1 VHDNNNSAIWEPGEI
16 IWEPGE
22 IVYQAGD
29 IPKEAYL
36 ILEGYVNIETK
47 DGLKLNRIGMGEIF
61 GETSI
66 LLDLPR
72 TVTAKVCTQKLVA
85 KKIPKSYFTNLSKT
99 NVILNALIRKTQIR
113 LMDSNKQ
120 SNELANEV
128 SALLDQLDSKTPPK
142 KNLLEERI
150 KKLRTNINKIQNS
163 TET

>member
-1 VHDNNNSAIWEPGEI
+1 MQDNNNSAMWEPGEI
-16 IWEPGE
+16 I
-22 IVYQAGD
+22 YQAGD

-85 KKIPKSYFTNLSKT
+85 KKIPKSYFTKLNKT

>member
-1 VHDNNNSAIWEPGEI
+1 MHNNNNSA

-72 TVTAKVCTQKLVA
+72 TVTAKVCKQKLVV

-128 SALLDQLDSKTPPK
+128 SALLDQLDSKTPTK

>member
-1 VHDNNNSAIWEPGEI
+1 MQDNNNSAIWEPGEI
-16 IWEPGE
+16 I
-22 IVYQAGD
+22 YQAGD
-29 IPKEAYL
+29 VPEEAYL
-36 ILEGYVNIETK
+36 ILEGYVIIETK
-47 DGLKLNRIGMGEIF
+47 DGLKLNRIGTGEIF

-72 TVTAKVCTQKLVA
+72 TVTAKVCAQKLVA
-85 KKIPKSYFTNLSKT
+85 KKIPKSYFTNLNKT

-120 SNELANEV
+120 SNELANEL
-128 SALLDQLDSKTPPK
+128 SALLDELDSKVPPK
-142 KNLLEERI
+142 RNLLEERI

>member
-1 VHDNNNSAIWEPGEI
+1 MQDNNNSAMWKPGEI
-16 IWEPGE
+16 I
-22 IVYQAGD
+22 YQAGD

-128 SALLDQLDSKTPPK
+128 SALLDQLDSKTPAK
-142 KNLLEERI
+142 RNLLEERI

>member
-1 VHDNNNSAIWEPGEI
+1 MQDNNNSAMWEPGEI
-16 IWEPGE
+16 I
-22 IVYQAGD
+22 YQAGD
-29 IPKEAYL
+29 VPEEAYL

-85 KKIPKSYFTNLSKT
+85 KKIPKSYFTNLNKT

-128 SALLDQLDSKTPPK
+128 SALLDQLDSKAPAK
-142 KNLLEERI
+142 RNLLEERI

>member
-1 VHDNNNSAIWEPGEI
+1 MYDNNNSA

-85 KKIPKSYFTNLSKT
+85 KKIPKSYFTNLSNT

>member
-1 VHDNNNSAIWEPGEI
+1 MHDNNNSAL
-16 IWEPGE
+16 WEPGE

-47 DGLKLNRIGMGEIF
+47 DGLKLNRIGIGEIF

>member
-1 VHDNNNSAIWEPGEI
+1 MHDNNNSA

-66 LLDLPR
+66 VLDLPR

>member
-1 VHDNNNSAIWEPGEI
+1 MQDNNNSAMWEPGEI
-16 IWEPGE
+16 I
-22 IVYQAGD
+22 YQAGD
-29 IPKEAYL
+29 IPEEAYL

-85 KKIPKSYFTNLSKT
+85 KKIPKSYFTNLNKT

-128 SALLDQLDSKTPPK
+128 SALLDQLDSKAPAK
-142 KNLLEERI
+142 RNLLEERI
-150 KKLRTNINKIQNS
+150 KKLRTNINKIQKS

>member
-1 VHDNNNSAIWEPGEI
+1 MQDNNNSAMWEPGEI
-16 IWEPGE
+16 I
-22 IVYQAGD
+22 YQAGD

-120 SNELANEV
+120 SNELANEL
-128 SALLDQLDSKTPPK
+128 SALLDELDSKAPAK
-142 KNLLEERI
+142 RNLLEERI

>member
-1 VHDNNNSAIWEPGEI
+1 MQDNNNSAMWDPGEI
-16 IWEPGE
+16 I
-22 IVYQAGD
+22 YQAGD
-29 IPKEAYL
+29 IPEEAYL

-85 KKIPKSYFTNLSKT
+85 KKIPKSYFTNLNKT

-120 SNELANEV
+120 SNELANEL
-128 SALLDQLDSKTPPK
+128 SALLDELDSKVPPK
-142 KNLLEERI
+142 RNLLEERI

>member
-1 VHDNNNSAIWEPGEI
+1 MHNNSNSA

>member
-1 VHDNNNSAIWEPGEI
+1 MQDNNNSAIWEPGEI
-16 IWEPGE
+16 I
-22 IVYQAGD
+22 YQAGD
-29 IPKEAYL
+29 VPEEAYL
-36 ILEGYVNIETK
+36 ILEGYVIIETK

-72 TVTAKVCTQKLVA
+72 TVTAKVCAQKVVA
-85 KKIPKSYFTNLSKT
+85 KKIPKSYFTNLNKT

>member
-1 VHDNNNSAIWEPGEI
+1 MHDNNNSAIWEPGEI
-16 IWEPGE
+16 
-22 IVYQAGD
+22 VYQAGD
-29 IPKEAYL
+29 FPKEAYL

-120 SNELANEV
+120 SNELANEL
-128 SALLDQLDSKTPPK
+128 SALLDQLDTKTPPK

-150 KKLRTNINKIQNS
+150 KKLRTNINKIQNF

>member
-1 VHDNNNSAIWEPGEI
+1 MHDNNNSAIWEPGEI
-16 IWEPGE
+16 I
-22 IVYQAGD
+22 YQAGD

-85 KKIPKSYFTNLSKT
+85 KKIPKSYFTNLNKT

-128 SALLDQLDSKTPPK
+128 SALLDQLDSKAPAK
-142 KNLLEERI
+142 RNLLEERI

>member
-1 VHDNNNSAIWEPGEI
+1 MQDNNNSAMWEPGEI
-16 IWEPGE
+16 I
-22 IVYQAGD
+22 YQAGD
-29 IPKEAYL
+29 IPEEAYL
-36 ILEGYVNIETK
+36 ILEGYVIIETK

-85 KKIPKSYFTNLSKT
+85 KKIPKSYFTNLNKT

-128 SALLDQLDSKTPPK
+128 SALLDQLDSKAPAK
-142 KNLLEERI
+142 RNLLEERI
-150 KKLRTNINKIQNS
+150 KKLRTNINKIQKS

>member
-1 VHDNNNSAIWEPGEI
+1 MQDNNNSAIWEPGEI
-16 IWEPGE
+16 I
-22 IVYQAGD
+22 YQAGEV
-29 IPKEAYL
+29 PEEAYL
-36 ILEGYVNIETK
+36 ILEGYVIIETK

-72 TVTAKVCTQKLVA
+72 TVTAKVCAQKLVA
-85 KKIPKSYFTNLSKT
+85 KKIPKSYFTNLNKT

-120 SNELANEV
+120 SNELANEL
-128 SALLDQLDSKTPPK
+128 SALLDELDSKVPPK
-142 KNLLEERI
+142 RNLLEERI

>member
-1 VHDNNNSAIWEPGEI
+1 MQDNNNSAMWEPGEI
-16 IWEPGE
+16 I
-22 IVYQAGD
+22 YQAGD
-29 IPKEAYL
+29 IPEEAYL

-85 KKIPKSYFTNLSKT
+85 KKIPKSYFTNLNKT

-128 SALLDQLDSKTPPK
+128 SDLLDQLDSKAPPK

>member
-1 VHDNNNSAIWEPGEI
+1 MHDNNNSAIWEPGEI
-16 IWEPGE
+16 
-22 IVYQAGD
+22 VYQVGD
-29 IPKEAYL
+29 FPKEAYL

>member
-1 VHDNNNSAIWEPGEI
+1 MHDNNNSA

-150 KKLRTNINKIQNS
+150 KKIRTNINKIQNS

>member
-1 VHDNNNSAIWEPGEI
+1 MHDNNNSV

-120 SNELANEV
+120 SNELANEL
-128 SALLDQLDSKTPPK
+128 SALLDELDSKVPPK
-142 KNLLEERI
+142 RNLLEERI

>member
-1 VHDNNNSAIWEPGEI
+1 MQDNNNSAMWEPGEI
-16 IWEPGE
+16 I
-22 IVYQAGD
+22 YQAGD

-47 DGLKLNRIGMGEIF
+47 DGLKLNRLGMGEIF

-85 KKIPKSYFTNLSKT
+85 KKIPKSYFTNLNKT

-128 SALLDQLDSKTPPK
+128 SALLDQLDSKAPAK
-142 KNLLEERI
+142 RNLLEERI
-150 KKLRTNINKIQNS
+150 KKLRTNINKIQKS

>member
-1 VHDNNNSAIWEPGEI
+1 MQDNNNSAIWEPGEI
-16 IWEPGE
+16 I
-22 IVYQAGD
+22 YQAGD
-29 IPKEAYL
+29 VPEEAYL
-36 ILEGYVNIETK
+36 ILEGYVIIETK

-85 KKIPKSYFTNLSKT
+85 KKIPKSYFTNLNKT

-120 SNELANEV
+120 SNELANEL
-128 SALLDQLDSKTPPK
+128 SALLDELDSKAPAK

>member
-1 VHDNNNSAIWEPGEI
+1 MNDNSNSA

>member
-1 VHDNNNSAIWEPGEI
+1 MQDNNNSAMWEPGEI
-16 IWEPGE
+16 I
-22 IVYQAGD
+22 YQAGD

-47 DGLKLNRIGMGEIF
+47 DGLKLNRIGVGEIF

-85 KKIPKSYFTNLSKT
+85 KKIPKSYFTNLNKT

-120 SNELANEV
+120 SNELANEL
-128 SALLDQLDSKTPPK
+128 SALLDELDSKAPAK
-142 KNLLEERI
+142 RNLLEERI

>member
-1 VHDNNNSAIWEPGEI
+1 MHDNNNSAIWEPD
-16 IWEPGE
+16 E

>member
-1 VHDNNNSAIWEPGEI
+1 MQDNNSSAIWEPGEI
-16 IWEPGE
+16 I
-22 IVYQAGD
+22 YQAGD
-29 IPKEAYL
+29 VPEEAYL
-36 ILEGYVNIETK
+36 ILEGYVIIETK

-85 KKIPKSYFTNLSKT
+85 KKIPKSYFTNLNKT

-120 SNELANEV
+120 SNELANEL
-128 SALLDQLDSKTPPK
+128 SALLDELDSKVPPK
-142 KNLLEERI
+142 RNLLEERI

>member
-1 VHDNNNSAIWEPGEI
+1 MQDNNNSAMWEPGEI
-16 IWEPGE
+16 I
-22 IVYQAGD
+22 YQAGD

-85 KKIPKSYFTNLSKT
+85 KKIPKSYFTNLNKT

-120 SNELANEV
+120 SNELANEL
-128 SALLDQLDSKTPPK
+128 SALLDELDSKAPAK
-142 KNLLEERI
+142 RNFLEERI
-150 KKLRTNINKIQNS
+150 KKLRTNINKIQKS